1 MNRFDRILWRINGVL
16 FLALLA
22 VGAWGALSSLGTF
35 YRLQNP
41 KPHEAVT
48 VVDQQGNRSGEK
60 EVLALDDGKRVTGT
74 AFLRIPLRKKV
85 ENHAPSSLSSYEGRQ
100 SDTLINYL
108 YLNTADLSSWWL
120 FEGFERAITD
130 QQDLRAES
138 GGNDRPIVATLFEVV
153 VSDTNGDHR
162 LTPDDR
168 EAVYFCGADGR
179 RPIEIIPPADG
190 VLGVEQVP
198 PGQFMVIYRREQSV
212 TASLFSLA
220 NGAKLKETVLPVK
233 EHD

>member
-22 VGAWGALSSLGTF
+22 AGLWGFLTTLTAF
-35 YRLQNP
+35 YRDRNI
-41 KPHEAVT
+41 KPREAVT

-60 EVLALDDGKRVTGT
+60 ETLSLDDLKRVSGT
-74 AFLRIPLRKKV
+74 PFVRMPLRKKRESDAV
-85 ENHAPSSLSSYEGRQ
+85 SSFGSYKGRRP
-100 SDTLINYL
+100 DTLINYL

-120 FEGFERAITD
+120 FEGFDRAITD
-130 QQDLRAES
+130 QQDLRTET
-138 GGNDRPIVATLFEVV
+138 GGNDRAVVATLFEVV
-153 VSDTNGDHR
+153 VKDTNGDHL
-162 LTPDDR
+162 LTSADQ

-179 RPIEIIPPADG
+179 RPIEIIPPSDG
-190 VLGVEQVP
+190 VLGVEQVS
-198 PGQFMVIYRREQSV
+198 PGQFMIIYRREQSV